1 MRGTAWY
8 LSPPANESVR
18 RGRWPRKP
26 QARGRRLRRGRIE
39 LLVDRASPFLELCPV
54 AAWGTDYPTG
64 AGVVGGI
71 GVVEGVECVVIANDP
86 TVRGGA
92 VNPYS
97 LRKTQRLGQIAAEN
111 RLPVVNL
118 VESGG
123 ADLPAQSEIFIP
135 GGRVFRDLTA
145 ASAARLPTI
154 AVVFGNATAG
164 GGHVPGMSD
173 YTIFVGRRGG

>member
-64 AGVVGGI
+64 ASVVGGI
-71 GVVEGVECVVIANDP
+71 GVVDGVECVIVANDP

-92 VNPYS
+92 VNPYT
-97 LRKTQRLGQIAAEN
+97 LRKTRRLGQIAAEN
-111 RLPVVNL
+111 RLPLVNL

-123 ADLPAQSEIFIP
+123 PDLPTQSEIFIP
-135 GGRVFRDLTA
+135 GGRGFRDPNGP
-145 ASAARLPTI
+145 SAAKLPDV
-154 AVVFGNATAG
+154 AGVV
-164 GGHVPGMSD
+164 
-173 YTIFVGRRGG
+173 